1 MVSKD
6 AHLMTDQHQSYQSIG
21 KWFAAHSSVTHFK
34 KEYARG
40 DVHNN
45 TAESFSAILERAKQ
59 GVFHYL
65 SKKHL
70 SRYLHEIGFRW
81 NHRIPVKKITRKGL
95 KKTVMRPMPVIH
107 KLISLLS
114 KALGRQL
121 LKTPKGSIIPRY
133 YCLSSEY

>member
-1 MVSKD
+1 MN
-6 AHLMTDQHQSYQSIG
+6 
-21 KWFAAHSSVTHFK
+21 HFQ
-34 KEYARG
+34 KEYVRG

-45 TAESFSAILERAKQ
+45 TAESFSVILERAKQ

-81 NHRIPVKKITRKGL
+81 NHRIPVKKVTRTGL

-107 KLISLLS
+107 TLISLLT

-121 LKTPKGSIIPRY
+121 LRTPNGSIMPRY